1 MGVQSLDRAI
11 GILTCLGQSGRQGMR
26 LVDIQRAVGLKRPT
40 AHRLLSSLIQHGLVS
55 CDEDS
60 RTYRLGWETALLG
73 WSAARDGYDLRE
85 VAQAS
90 MERLIRETGVTAV
103 LCACSGNEHV
113 CIDRKT
119 GDYPIKVFTVEIGIR
134 RPVGVGAGS
143 IAVLASMP
151 EEQAMAALAA
161 VKSKLSGY
169 SAKLRQGIIPAMRAA
184 RKSGYAVSDSFVLPN
199 VRAAGVA
206 LRDKYGIAIGSLGLA
221 AIADYATYQ
230 RLAEFA
236 VLLKR
241 EQARIERALR
251 ERTAA
256 RPPTGQRIRR
266 NERSVVWAPRKLQF
280 ITH

>member
-1 MGVQSLDRAI
+1 
-11 GILTCLGQSGRQGMR
+11 MR

-55 CDEDS
+55 CDENS

-103 LCACSGNEHV
+103 LCACSGSNEHV

-161 VKSKLSGY
+161 MKGKLSAY
-169 SAKLRQGIIPAMRAA
+169 SAKLRQGIIPAIRAA

-199 VRAAGVA
+199 VRAVGVA
-206 LRDKYGIAIGSLGLA
+206 LRDSHGIAIGSLGLA

-236 VLLKR
+236 GLLKR
-241 EQARIERALR
+241 EQASIERALR
-251 ERTAA
+251 EGTPA
-256 RPPTGQRIRR
+256 RPPFRR
-266 NERSVVWAPRKLQF
+266 NERSVVRAPRKLQF
-280 ITH
+280 IAY